1 VCDVQNWILVVAE
14 TLENLCFIDKTFIL
28 INDPTT
34 AIAKYY
40 LTQDGIHCV
49 EEGQNILNFTR
60 DYSVKIIL

>member
-1 VCDVQNWILVVAE
+1 
-14 TLENLCFIDKTFIL
+14 L